1 MARPITDELD
11 WRIFLDAR
19 DLPTFD
25 PTGLRRVTVLAAHP
39 DDETLG
45 AGGLVQ
51 VLHAGGVEVSLIV
64 ASDGEAA
71 FPALDQ
77 TDRVELAATRRDELT
92 AAIVALGLDPDAVQ
106 LLGLPDSG
114 IAEYEAEL
122 VERLEVLLCE
132 ADCVILPWPGDP
144 HPDHAAVGRAGL
156 AAAPVQ
162 AHRWSYPVWMWHRM
176 GTDDPAIPW
185 RHAVTCP
192 LGDDQRIR
200 KKNAIDTFES
210 QLTTGPNGEDPIVD
224 GAMLTHFDRP
234 FEVLFREPATTSAPI
249 ERFASLYAAQQDPWH
264 TADSWY
270 ERRKRAL
277 ILATLPRERY
287 RRTLEPACGIGELTR
302 KLSARSDHVIA
313 FDPVEEAVLRAKSTA
328 PAAELS
334 VTTLPF
340 TPTYESVDLIVLSEI
355 LYYLSDDDLEAS
367 LDRLLELLEPGG
379 HLLAAHWRRWA
390 PEGPRDGA
398 AAHEALR
405 DRPELHQLIEHVD
418 EEFLLHVF
426 IRR

>member
-1 MARPITDELD
+1 MAHPVTDELD
-11 WRIFLDAR
+11 WRTLLDAR

-25 PTGLRRVTVLAAHP
+25 CAGLQKVVVLAAHP
-39 DDETLG
+39 DDQTLG

-51 VLHAGGVEVSLIV
+51 VLQAGGAEVSLIV
-64 ASDGEAA
+64 ASDGEAT
-71 FPALDQ
+71 FPALDPAE
-77 TDRVELAATRRDELT
+77 RVDVAATRREELA

-122 VERLEVLLCE
+122 IERLEVLLAD
-132 ADCVILPWPGDP
+132 ADCVILPWRGDP
-144 HPDHAAVGRAGL
+144 DPDHAAVGRAGL

-176 GTDDPAIPW
+176 RTDDPAIPW
-185 RHAVTCP
+185 RHAVICP
-192 LGDDQRIR
+192 LGDVQRIR
-200 KKNAIDTFES
+200 KQNAINTFES
-210 QLTTGPNGEDPIVD
+210 QLMTGPDGEDPLVD
-224 GAMLTHFDRP
+224 KAMLTHFARP

-249 ERFASLYAAQQDPWH
+249 ERFASLYAAQADPWH

-270 ERRKRAL
+270 ERRKRAV
-277 ILATLPRERY
+277 ILASLPKERY

-302 KLSARSDHVIA
+302 HLSDRTDHVIA
-313 FDPVEEAVLRAKSTA
+313 FDPVEGAVLRAKSTA

-334 VTTLPF
+334 VTALPS
-340 TPTYESVDLIVLSEI
+340 TPTYDSVDLIVLSEI
-355 LYYLSDDDLEAS
+355 LYYLSDADLEAS

-379 HLLAAHWRRWA
+379 HLLAAHGCPWP
-390 PEGPRDGA
+390 PEGPRNAA
-398 AAHEALR
+398 AAHQALR
-405 DRPELHQLIEHVD
+405 DRPELEQLIEHVD
-418 EEFLLHVF
+418 QEFLLHVF